1 MKLEL
6 DASIYPIDVI
16 EATSYR
22 FIDRLSVVT
31 YLHGDKH
38 VLDVTCDEG
47 GNEEQLIQLFK
58 KELTD
63 QKLRKQ
69 IRTETEQVRN
79 LVIAYAFSR
88 SGLDV

>member
-1 MKLEL
+1 MILEL
-6 DASIYPIDVI
+6 DASVYPTDVI
-16 EATSYR
+16 EAASYR
-22 FIDRLSVVT
+22 LIDKLSVVISPLGEK
-31 YLHGDKH
+31 YAVEISFD
-38 VLDVTCDEG
+38 
-47 GNEEQLIQLFK
+47 NEINQEQLLQLFK

-69 IRTETEQVRN
+69 IRSETQQTRN